1 MSLAPIITISRS
13 VVAARSLRY
22 PEMEKKDSEH
32 PRVLYRD
39 AVNCRPETAIE
50 EFAELRQKHGHYGRN
65 AFRKVPANYTLPE
78 SGEDA
83 THIRKIYPGGKKY
96 WAEPKDGETATH
108 LRREGVAYE
117 PAGRAVATHR
127 RAGRRWIEDSANPTH
142 VAVEGGYVRG
152 TEAINLIYSFDL
164 SSVNPNDA
172 ADTERAFQYVRA
184 EIEDKF
190 RASDGTC
197 AVQAK
202 LIAQADAKG
211 MVDEHGNKLTDG
223 GKFHVHAVLN
233 AVQMKDMQI
242 DGEIF
247 KAGRKLS
254 AKATDIEWIKDRHDQ
269 FARTHPEYGFT
280 PQPKDHAQRQ
290 ADKRSAMDRRMTAQG
305 GTSNHDLIREAFE
318 ASMDDARVTDLN
330 TFIGVMRDDHEVTVN
345 PRGKKSP
352 TLSYKLPEMPQP
364 VRGHR
369 LGEHY
374 RYESTLSQLEAKAAG
389 LPRRKR
395 PQKRQQLPPKPDPV
409 PTQEEIEE
417 ARGVVSEL
425 AREEALDQWIED
437 WAEEEKTTAAS
448 LLQDRYLTEPEDRTR
463 LHRMKANW
471 EAKVQAHHE
480 AEAERKASEREEAE
494 VTEPAKPH
502 NSPEPATS
510 PESLS
515 AIEGAPE
522 VQPETVLET
531 TEEPESPQPAETEVQ
546 RLLPGILEDEE
557 PHGEEQPPAAQPAPP
572 PRKARPRTPP
582 PGMGLSFADL
592 RKQNEERAPTV
603 GGKPAAELAEAEELP
618 QYPAVVSEETPEV
631 MEDARKRGPDAAQD
645 ADQVDERPKKE
656 STSAR
661 KSPRQRAQEQLQRR
675 LAEEGLDGPEKQDE
689 DQLG

>member
-83 THIRKIYPGGKKY
+83 THLRKIYPGGKKY

-108 LRREGVAYE
+108 IRREGVAYE

-172 ADTERAFQYVRA
+172 GDTERAFQYVRA

-211 MVDEHGNKLTDG
+211 MVDEHGTKLTDG

-254 AKATDIEWIKDRHDQ
+254 AKATDIDWVRDKQDD
-269 FARTHPEYGFT
+269 FARAHPQYGFT
-280 PQPKDHAQRQ
+280 PQPKGRDERK
-290 ADKRSAMDRRMTAQG
+290 ADKRSAMDRRMAAQC
-305 GTSNHDLIREAFE
+305 GTSNHDLIREAFD

-330 TFIGVMRDDHEVTVN
+330 TFIGVMRDDHGVTVN
-345 PRGKKSP
+345 HRGKKKP
-352 TLSYKLPEMPQP
+352 TLSYRLPEMSQP

-374 RYESTLSQLEAKAAG
+374 THESTLSQLEAKAAG

-409 PTQEEIEE
+409 PSQEEIEE
-417 ARGVVSEL
+417 ARDVVAEL
-425 AREEALDQWIED
+425 AREESLDQWIED
-437 WAEEEKTTAAS
+437 WAEEEKTTVAS

-502 NSPEPATS
+502 ETLKPTKLHEAPPAVEDASKVRPEPA
-510 PESLS
+510 
-515 AIEGAPE
+515 
-522 VQPETVLET
+522 VET
-531 TEEPESPQPAETEVQ
+531 TAEPESPQPAETEVQ
-546 RLLPGILEDEE
+546 RLLRGTIEDEE
-557 PHGEEQPPAAQPAPP
+557 PRAEEHQPATQSAPP
-572 PRKARPRTPP
+572 PKTARPRTPP

-603 GGKPAAELAEAEELP
+603 GGKKVAELDESNEPP
-618 QYPAVVSEETPEV
+618 QEPAVVSEETPEA

-675 LAEEGLDGPEKQDE
+675 LAEEGLDGPEKQNE